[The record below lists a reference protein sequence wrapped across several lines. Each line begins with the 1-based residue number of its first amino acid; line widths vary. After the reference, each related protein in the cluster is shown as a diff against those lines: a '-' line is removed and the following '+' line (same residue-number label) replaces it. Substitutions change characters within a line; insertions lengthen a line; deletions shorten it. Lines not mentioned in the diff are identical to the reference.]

1 MPEVLLQFTAS
12 KLQPAALTARCWVRR
27 AQQQQAANR
36 RNHREELDAD
46 ALAWHSKQGS
56 AMAGLAAADDA
67 GAGAPAGAS
76 SPAAALGGTANGA
89 GPAKPVTR
97 SSSKRS
103 RRALEGAE
111 ASAAA
116 AVVDAPASRRR
127 QRRTAGKGAAEPD
140 AKAAAAGGAV
150 EAPAAR
156 RRRRAAKQAAPAG
169 EDGDTDVA
177 QERAA
182 GEADG
187 EALRQAE
194 GATGGAGSDGELGPD
209 AEEQPGGE
217 EEDSEGLPELDAF
230 DAGMRSA
237 VEAFAA
243 AATPAALLR
252 PSPDL
257 AALARRVAKAR
268 HLAASACLTAWPRS
282 TGPSLR
288 CAGLR
293 ALRT

>member
-1 MPEVLLQFTAS
+1 
-12 KLQPAALTARCWVRR
+12 
-27 AQQQQAANR
+27 
-36 RNHREELDAD
+36 
-46 ALAWHSKQGS
+46 
-56 AMAGLAAADDA
+56 MAGLAATDDA

-76 SPAAALGGTANGA
+76 SPAAAQGGTANGA
-89 GPAKPVTR
+89 APAKPVTR

-116 AVVDAPASRRR
+116 DIVEAPASRRR
-127 QRRTAGKGAAEPD
+127 QRRTGPPERTAGKGAAKAVAE
-140 AKAAAAGGAV
+140 AAAAEGAA

-156 RRRRAAKQAAPAG
+156 RRRSAAKQAVSAG
-169 EDGDTDVA
+169 EDGSADAA

-187 EALRQAE
+187 EELGQAE
-194 GATGGAGSDGELGPD
+194 GPTGGAGSDVEPGLD
-209 AEEQPGGE
+209 AEEQQGGE
-217 EEDSEGLPELDAF
+217 EGDSEGLPELDAF

-257 AALARRVAKAR
+257 AALARQVAKAR
-268 HLAASACLTAWPRS
+268 HLFA
-282 TGPSLR
+282 SLR
-288 CAGLR
+288 GPGAQDPACAKLVYGHCEFSK
-293 ALRT
+293 